1 MLQAVA
7 STSEG
12 FLKLISCL
20 WGNVSIALSLSSLAE
35 KFMDTLVWKPGV
47 SGVRVWGSVLRC
59 VQQCMGA
66 GRQPLVLELSLQGL
80 WALGLSLKIL
90 HYVLEINDYFLPN
103 QNV

>member
-1 MLQAVA
+1 MMGHGPLVSAGWCGVDTGKMAAILTDSVVYSLWPVLQAVA

-47 SGVRVWGSVLRC
+47 SGVRV
-59 VQQCMGA
+59 
-66 GRQPLVLELSLQGL
+66 
-80 WALGLSLKIL
+80 
-90 HYVLEINDYFLPN
+90 
-103 QNV
+103 